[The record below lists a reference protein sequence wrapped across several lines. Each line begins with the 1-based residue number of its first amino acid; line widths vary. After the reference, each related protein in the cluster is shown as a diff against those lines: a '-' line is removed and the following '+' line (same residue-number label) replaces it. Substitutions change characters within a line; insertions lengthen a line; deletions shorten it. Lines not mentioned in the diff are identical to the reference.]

1 MNKKIRLHTIV
12 SLASI
17 AVSFLLIGSAM
28 AAPCEVK
35 VNLTNPGSGTGE
47 VTATQSST
55 YDWIFSG
62 WSGST
67 CSGNN
72 PCVVEGLTS
81 DQPKEV
87 IGTFNLPTTD
97 VCGNVVDAKTET
109 VKEGGTTAARDF
121 LNDIYNI
128 IKSVISGETNV
139 IDFMTGNYTPESSG
153 SSFRFYEY
161 VPVTKTTPSEKYVV
175 PGKTEVIP
183 GYSRTVGIPGH
194 YETVGGN
201 SVYSVKNNGDF
212 GTVSEGLWGGATYFP
227 PDQPEL
233 KFVPGQV
240 TTAFVLDQTIKHKD
254 IIVEIP
260 GKTYTEVIYKPIP
273 QPEPQPGVPQP
284 EPQPEPEPN
293 YFDFSGMHNYNSD
306 YILIPGTLID
316 PCQK

>member
-1 MNKKIRLHTIV
+1 MIIMNKKIRLHTIA

-161 VPVTKTTPSEKYVV
+161 VPVTKRTSDETIIIS
-175 PGKTEVIP
+175 GGTEVIP
-183 GYSRTVGIPGH
+183 GKVSTIYGYYKAGGISGGNANYTVEQNLGTYGEDKQSGTTYRTGESTYGGGLVWIPGR
-194 YETVGGN
+194 E
-201 SVYSVKNNGDF
+201 VK
-212 GTVSEGLWGGATYFP
+212 E
-227 PDQPEL
+227 PD
-233 KFVPGQV
+233 
-240 TTAFVLDQTIKHKD
+240 TIIKHKD
-254 IIVEIP
+254 IAVVIP
-260 GKTYTEVIYKPIP
+260 GKEYQEIVYRPV
-273 QPEPQPGVPQP
+273 PQPGVPQP

-293 YFDFSGMHNYNSD
+293 YFDFSGMHNSD
-306 YILIPGTLID
+306 YIWIPGVPVD